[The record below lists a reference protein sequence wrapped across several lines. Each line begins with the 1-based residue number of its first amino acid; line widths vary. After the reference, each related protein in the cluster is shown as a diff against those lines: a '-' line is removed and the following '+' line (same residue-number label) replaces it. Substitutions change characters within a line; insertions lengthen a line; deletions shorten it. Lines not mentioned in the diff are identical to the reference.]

1 MSDSNWLSNLVREL
15 TLEIFRSE
23 ERRLAKREIS
33 FVVENASLGGPTDG
47 FYFQGRLFSDL
58 APHLRA
64 KGQKGNLHSS
74 LVPAVDEYLQDQKTT
89 LFDKGRVQQALVVI
103 LKNCKSAQDVFDAVP
118 NTLHEAVRSLLPA
131 AKHLTRTR
139 EEAWTVL
146 DNPRAYQQYLKL
158 REKIEFYNIAKLL
171 Y

>member
-1 MSDSNWLSNLVREL
+1 MKDGNWLSPFIREL
-15 TLEIFRSE
+15 TLEIFKSE
-23 ERRLAKREIS
+23 TRRLAKREIS
-33 FVVENASLGGPTDG
+33 FVTENASLGGPADG
-47 FYFQGRLFSDL
+47 FYFRGRLFSDL

-64 KGQKGNLHSS
+64 KGQKGNLHTS
-74 LVPAVDEYLQDQKTT
+74 LISAVHEYLQDEKTT

-103 LKNCKSAQDVFDAVP
+103 LKDCKSAQDVFDAVP
-118 NTLHEAVRSLLPA
+118 NTLHEAVRSLLPETRD
-131 AKHLTRTR
+131 LTRTR